1 VSTRTWQRKPLLAD
15 PMLRYGLLVGGLAYL
30 VAAIWSVEIDIARLQ
45 EGLPRG
51 LKFLA
56 GFLPPDFTTRGDEIV
71 SGVLESIWMALVSTA
86 VGILV
91 SVPIALGASSNIA
104 PRPVYLLCRGLV
116 AVARSFQAIILAVLF
131 VALFGF
137 GPFAGFMTLVVT
149 TVGFF
154 AKLLAEEIEEI
165 STRPAEA
172 IESVGAS
179 GPQWLVWAVWP
190 QITPR
195 FVGLSLYRLDI
206 NFRESSIVGI
216 VGGGGIGAT
225 LTTAFDRYEFDSAA
239 AILLVIIAIVLF
251 VEWTSG
257 LIRQRVQ

>member
-1 VSTRTWQRKPLLAD
+1 MSARTWQRAPLIAS
-15 PMLRYGLLVGGLAYL
+15 PAVRYGVLAAVVVYL
-30 VAAIWSVEIDIARLQ
+30 VAAVASVEVDTARLQ

-51 LKFLA
+51 LAFVS
-56 GFLPPDFTTRGDEIV
+56 GFFPPDFTTRGDAIV
-71 SGVLESIWMALVSTA
+71 AGVLESIWMAFASTA
-86 VGILV
+86 VGIAV
-91 SVPIALGASSNIA
+91 SVPIALGASRNIA
-104 PRPVYLLCRGLV
+104 PLPVYYVCRGLV
-116 AVARSFQAIILAVLF
+116 ALARSFQAVILAVLF

-137 GPFAGFMTLVVT
+137 GPFAGFVTLVVS

-165 STRPAEA
+165 SVRPAEA
-172 IESVGAS
+172 IEAVGAS
-179 GPQWLVWAVWP
+179 GPQWLAWAVWP
-190 QITPR
+190 QVAPR

-239 AILLVIIAIVLF
+239 AILLVIIGIVLL

>member
-1 VSTRTWQRKPLLAD
+1 VTEQTWQRPPLIAS
-15 PMLRYGLLVGGLAYL
+15 PALRYGLLIGAVVYLA
-30 VAAIWSVEIDIARLQ
+30 AAIYSVEIDFERLR

-51 LKFLA
+51 AAFLQ
-56 GFLPPDFTTRGDEIV
+56 GFVPPDFTTRGGAIAE
-71 SGVLESIWMALVSTA
+71 GVMESVWMTIASTA

-91 SVPIALGASSNIA
+91 SIPFALGAARNIA
-104 PRPVYLLCRGLV
+104 PRPVYLLCRGSI
-116 AVARSFQAIILAVLF
+116 AVARSFQEVILAVLF

-137 GPFAGFMTLVVT
+137 GPFAGFVTLVVA

-165 STRPAEA
+165 AVRPAEA
-172 IESVGAS
+172 IEAVGAS
-179 GPQWLVWAVWP
+179 GPQWLIWAVWP
-190 QITPR
+190 QVAPR

-206 NFRESSIVGI
+206 NFRESAIVGI

-225 LTTAFDRYEFDSAA
+225 LSTAFDRYEFDSAA
-239 AILLVIIAIVLF
+239 AILLVIIGIVLG

-257 LIRQRVQ
+257 IIRQRVQ